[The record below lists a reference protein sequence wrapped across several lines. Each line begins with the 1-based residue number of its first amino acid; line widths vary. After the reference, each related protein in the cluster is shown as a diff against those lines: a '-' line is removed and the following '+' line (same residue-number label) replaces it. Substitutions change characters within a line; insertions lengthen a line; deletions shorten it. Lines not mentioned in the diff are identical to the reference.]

1 MLSVQGYAMKRRLPS
16 GLRCLDQLLLLW
28 AVCFSQHSSCSADC
42 HVQLQRNFTLNEPS
56 PMVHS
61 RVFTLNNPGCG
72 GHMKFRATKSGSPIT
87 RRYLPWMVLLVT
99 RTLSG
104 VYRYCSGTI
113 ITRRHVLTAAHCTF
127 YTKQDPIANVKV
139 YYGLKGLQGP
149 FRRGARFL
157 RHPMFDMSTLRN
169 DIAILMMDKCFEF
182 NKNTGSACLP
192 VAPADLARN
201 PSLEVYWKVQENGA
215 ATMFADILTLQ
226 RTSSCRL
233 RLGDASFDS
242 RVSFC
247 GMGTAICKDD
257 SAAPVF
263 SRGTDGRGLLVGI
276 LSYSADCSSSSA
288 AKVFTR
294 VDIHVPWLKE
304 NLRRHEIYEPLLLAV
319 L

>member
-201 PSLEVYWKVQENGA
+201 PSLEVYWKVQENG
-215 ATMFADILTLQ
+215 
-226 RTSSCRL
+226 RL
-233 RLGDASFDS
+233 RCSRLQSRHGWSRFASGHS
-242 RVSFC
+242 VLLC
-247 GMGTAICKDD
+247 
-257 SAAPVF
+257 
-263 SRGTDGRGLLVGI
+263 GLLLQ
-276 LSYSADCSSSSA
+276 LSSKSVYTCGHSRAMV
-288 AKVFTR
+288 KGE
-294 VDIHVPWLKE
+294 LKK
-304 NLRRHEIYEPLLLAV
+304 A
-319 L
+319 